1 MKRKIAAALLGLLLC
16 VSLTGCG
23 PSGKQKAV
31 YNDDSLIAG
40 QSDTYFYVKHLS
52 TQSGTEYTE
61 NFGSFTGSDT
71 IWSRTARDGETLKIS
86 GTAEIKSGSWKLVL
100 VDPDDNVTVLLE
112 YGGSL
117 DETIPLTEGK
127 WRVKSVGLE
136 TKGSAELTIETA
148 D

>member
-1 MKRKIAAALLGLLLC
+1 MKRKIATALLGLLLC
-16 VSLTGCG
+16 VCLTGCG
-23 PSGKQKAV
+23 PSKKQKAV

-40 QSDTYFYVKHLS
+40 QSHTCFYVKHLS
-52 TQSGTEYTE
+52 NHSGTEYTE

-71 IWSRTARDGETLKIS
+71 IWSQTAKEGEALKIS
-86 GTAEIKSGSWKLVL
+86 GSAEIKSGSWKLVL

-136 TKGSAELTIETA
+136 AKGFAELAIEKA

>member
-1 MKRKIAAALLGLLLC
+1 M
-16 VSLTGCG
+16 
-23 PSGKQKAV
+23 
-31 YNDDSLIAG
+31 
-40 QSDTYFYVKHLS
+40 S

-71 IWSRTARDGETLKIS
+71 IWSRTAREGETLKIS

-117 DETIPLTEGK
+117 AASYRELLRINVVNRNSPPDKNAGEDQYKLLGSRGYYDYKVYYPAVLEDESFRVTESDIG
-127 WRVKSVGLE
+127 RCFSL
-136 TKGSAELTIETA
+136 LP
-148 D
+148 

>member
-52 TQSGTEYTE
+52 TQSGTE
-61 NFGSFTGSDT
+61 
-71 IWSRTARDGETLKIS
+71 
-86 GTAEIKSGSWKLVL
+86 
-100 VDPDDNVTVLLE
+100 
-112 YGGSL
+112 
-117 DETIPLTEGK
+117 
-127 WRVKSVGLE
+127 
-136 TKGSAELTIETA
+136 
-148 D
+148 